1 VDECQNYF
9 DGQFYFDGFVNGCQA
24 TGGTMTECEEI
35 ERKQQYAPQQTS
47 ASNMTSDFEE
57 YCEDFNDD
65 GFCDITHLS
74 DGTAI
79 VEDQEEIERLK
90 EGNDGLPDTQ
100 QQQRQQ
106 QQRQQ
111 QQRQQQPC
119 GSIPLPVQ
127 PQQNLINWGAI
138 CRNPIVDSFIS
149 EPCETL
155 TSPDGFTLTS
165 RGQRVLVCLG
175 VGGIAAYLDREIL
188 ASIKSLGPAV
198 GCGTGTGAQTGEPS
212 PFGQGNPLDTMLGG
226 LFRK

>member
-1 VDECQNYF
+1 
-9 DGQFYFDGFVNGCQA
+9 
-24 TGGTMTECEEI
+24 MTECEEI

-106 QQRQQ
+106 QPR
-111 QQRQQQPC
+111 

-127 PQQNLINWGAI
+127 PQQNLIN
-138 CRNPIVDSFIS
+138 
-149 EPCETL
+149 
-155 TSPDGFTLTS
+155 
-165 RGQRVLVCLG
+165 
-175 VGGIAAYLDREIL
+175 
-188 ASIKSLGPAV
+188 
-198 GCGTGTGAQTGEPS
+198 
-212 PFGQGNPLDTMLGG
+212 
-226 LFRK
+226 

>member
-1 VDECQNYF
+1 
-9 DGQFYFDGFVNGCQA
+9 
-24 TGGTMTECEEI
+24 
-35 ERKQQYAPQQTS
+35 
-47 ASNMTSDFEE
+47 MTSDFEE

-106 QQRQQ
+106 QPR
-111 QQRQQQPC
+111 

-127 PQQNLINWGAI
+127 PQQNLINQGAI

-188 ASIKSLGPAV
+188 TSIKSLGPAV